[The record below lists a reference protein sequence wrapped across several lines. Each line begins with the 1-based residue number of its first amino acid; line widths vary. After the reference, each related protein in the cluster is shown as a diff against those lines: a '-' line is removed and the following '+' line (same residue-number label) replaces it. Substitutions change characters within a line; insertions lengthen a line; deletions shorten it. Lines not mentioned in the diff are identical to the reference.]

1 MPCMSCCVNNG
12 SEQRNKILDTH
23 KKRDLMKQGVLV
35 KRFGIAVMASI
46 FALAS
51 AFVLSGCAGNN
62 YGYTGGV
69 AATVN
74 GSNIDEDTVTK
85 YIQDFRTSSELTE
98 DAAWAEWMKQSSFEP
113 KTVRENVIDYYVEK
127 ELVDQACTE
136 YEITV
141 EDSEVQ
147 EQLDAMKANYDDDA
161 AWKEALEKAGTTE
174 DEYKEAINE
183 GLKKQRLQ
191 EKVAS
196 DVTVSDEELLEMF
209 NMYKSMFENSHKSSH
224 ILFSP
229 GDEATAQ
236 EVLDKINNG
245 EISFEDAAKQYS
257 QDSGSAQN
265 GGDVGWDTLS
275 SFVTEYQDALSGL
288 SKGQMSGL
296 VTSEYGTHIILCT
309 DTYTPAENTTA
320 VADIPTEFVDYMRNI
335 LTSQNQST
343 KYQEWYTSYKDNAE
357 IVINDMPENVPYNI
371 DMSAYE
377 SSDETTTEEDF
388 PTVEGEGD
396 ASAEGDASTEGTEGD
411 ASTEGDAAQ
420 SDGSTEGE

>member
-1 MPCMSCCVNNG
+1 
-12 SEQRNKILDTH
+12 
-23 KKRDLMKQGVLV
+23 MKQGVLV
-35 KRFGIAVMASI
+35 KRFGVAVMASI

-51 AFVLSGCAGNN
+51 AFALSGCAGNN

-74 GSNIDEDTVTK
+74 GSEIQEDTITK
-85 YIQDFRTSSELTE
+85 YVQDFRTSAELTE
-98 DAAWAEWMKQSSFEP
+98 DDAWAEWMNQSSFEP

-127 ELVDQACTE
+127 ELVNQACAE

-141 EDSEVQ
+141 DPSEVQ
-147 EQLDAMKANYDDDA
+147 EQLDAMKANYQDDA
-161 AWKEALEKAGTTE
+161 AWKEALENAGITE
-174 DEYKEAINE
+174 DEYKEAIDE

-191 EKVAS
+191 EKVAA
-196 DVTVSDEELLEMF
+196 DATVTDEELLEMF

-224 ILFSP
+224 ILFSS

-245 EISFEDAAKQYS
+245 EITFEDAARQYS
-257 QDSGSAQN
+257 QDSASAEK

-320 VADIPTEFVDYMRNI
+320 IADIPTEFVDYMRNI
-335 LTSQNQST
+335 LLSQNQST
-343 KYQEWYTSYKDNAE
+343 MYQEWYTSYKDNAE
-357 IVINDMPENVPYNI
+357 IVINDMPEKVPYNI
-371 DMSAYE
+371 DMSHYE
-377 SSDETTTEEDF
+377 NADETVTEEEF
-388 PTVEGEGD
+388 PTVEGEASEGD
-396 ASAEGDASTEGTEGD
+396 TSAEG
-411 ASTEGDAAQ
+411 STEGDAAQ
-420 SDGSTEGE
+420 SDGSTEGGE

>member
-1 MPCMSCCVNNG
+1 
-12 SEQRNKILDTH
+12 
-23 KKRDLMKQGVLV
+23 MKQGVLV
-35 KRFGIAVMASI
+35 KRFGIAFMASI

-51 AFVLSGCAGNN
+51 AFVLSGCMGNN

-74 GSNIDEDTVTK
+74 GSDIEEDTVTK
-85 YIQDFRTSSELTE
+85 YIQDFRTSSELTD
-98 DAAWAEWMKQSSFEP
+98 DAAWAEWMNQSSFEP

-127 ELVDQACTE
+127 ELVDQACAE
-136 YEITV
+136 YEISV
-141 EDSEVQ
+141 DASEVQ
-147 EQLDAMKANYDDDA
+147 EQLDAMKANYQDDA

-174 DEYKEAINE
+174 DEYKEAIDE

-191 EKVAS
+191 EKVAA
-196 DVTVSDEELLEMF
+196 DATVSDEELLEMF

-245 EISFEDAAKQYS
+245 EISFEDAARQYS
-257 QDSGSAQN
+257 QDSGSAEK

-320 VADIPTEFVDYMRNI
+320 IADIPTEFVDYMRSI
-335 LTSQNQST
+335 LLSQNQST
-343 KYQEWYTSYKDNAE
+343 MYQEWYTSYKDNAE

-371 DMSAYE
+371 DMSHYE
-377 SSDETTTEEDF
+377 NADETVAEEDF
-388 PTVEGEGD
+388 PTVEGEVTEGETTGD
-396 ASAEGDASTEGTEGD
+396 AS
-411 ASTEGDAAQ
+411 Q
-420 SDGSTEGE
+420 SDGSADESTEGGE